1 MTLTRTLIK
10 KTAQGG
16 KKLIRWMQTER
27 LLARKKQCP
36 VCNNRI
42 KFKRTNTTKD
52 GYSWKVR
59 INMPLYCKFQI
70 DEILTDYLNVD
81 FTLAIVS
88 FISD

>member
-52 GYSWKVR
+52 GYRW
-59 INMPLYCKFQI
+59 
-70 DEILTDYLNVD
+70 
-81 FTLAIVS
+81 
-88 FISD
+88 